1 MAERRTAL
9 KNLLAELET
18 EMRARDLWE
27 GSPPP
32 PEAFDS
38 ATPFCADTLDF
49 TQWLQWVFIARFRA
63 LLGGDHPLPA
73 VCDIAP
79 MAEEALR
86 GLEADTG
93 EVLRLLVEFDSY
105 FDSAVPRGE

>member
-9 KNLLAELET
+9 KNLLAELEA

-27 GSPPP
+27 GTPPP

-38 ATPFCADTLDF
+38 ATPFCADTLAF
-49 TQWLQWVFIARFRA
+49 TQWLQWVFVARFRA
-63 LLGGDHPLPA
+63 LLGGGHPLPG

-79 MAEEALR
+79 MAEEALK
-86 GLEADTG
+86 GLDVETDTL
-93 EVLRLLVEFDSY
+93 LRLLIEFDSY
-105 FDSAVPRGE
+105 FDSAAPRGV